1 MMHISFFFSFLGLIE
16 LAGLYI
22 YAIIC
27 LIYAQEAS
35 KFVGILNLN
44 ARKTKTSTLTP
55 WVMHE
60 LKVSY

>member
-55 WVMHE
+55 
-60 LKVSY
+60 